1 MEWIISGYCRN
12 QDQAR
17 TVLLELDG
25 TDFDWDC
32 EYSSCTFAASC
43 TIGRQIQTICTQEET
58 V

>member
-17 TVLLELDG
+17 TVLLERSG

-32 EYSSCTFAASC
+32 EYASCTFANSC
-43 TIGRQIQTICTQEET
+43 TVGRQIQKICMEEDDG
-58 V
+58 